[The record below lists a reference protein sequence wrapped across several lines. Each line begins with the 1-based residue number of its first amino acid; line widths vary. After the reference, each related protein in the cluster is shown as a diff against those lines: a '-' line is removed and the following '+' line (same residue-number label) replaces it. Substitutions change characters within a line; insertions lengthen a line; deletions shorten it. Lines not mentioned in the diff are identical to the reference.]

1 MKKEWRVYS
10 RKAEVDRIAA
20 RFGIL
25 PLTAHIIT
33 CRGKVTENEIE
44 KYLYGNM
51 DDLHDPGLMMGMDK
65 GVEIIAEKIKA
76 GSSIRVVGDY
86 DADGVTSTYI
96 LLDGLKNL
104 GAVVSYDIPDRIRD
118 GYGMNIR
125 IVEDA
130 AAAGVDTIITCD
142 NGVAAVTSIKKAKEL
157 GMTVVVT
164 DHHEPQ
170 DEMPDAD
177 VIIDPHQIADK
188 YPYKEICG
196 AMVAYK
202 FVQALYKYM
211 GVELPAGKYVE
222 FAAIATV
229 CDVMPLLDENRILVR
244 EGLRTILNTENV
256 GLKALVEATG
266 LPTQRKLNTRSFS
279 FVVGPCINTKGRLE
293 SAKDVVELF
302 LEEDPEQAKT
312 TAEYMVELNNT
323 RKEMTTEGERP
334 IMEMLEAK
342 ESEGSLDK
350 VIVVY
355 AEGLHESLA
364 GLVAGHIED
373 RFYRPAIVFTD
384 ALGNPDVY
392 KGSARSIEAYNVFE
406 ALCEAKEYLVKFGG
420 HKQAAGLTI
429 RKSDIDD
436 LRSFLNEKQQLTEA
450 DLTDKIHID
459 SVVPLHTITFSLI
472 EQLDS
477 MEPCGEENDEPL
489 FGAPDMEL
497 LGIKIKGRNNNV
509 MELKVRDKNDR
520 KYLITSFRPD
530 DVMADIKKWFNEEDC
545 DRIMKGIA
553 QGLFID
559 FTFKPYINEYMGKR
573 TVEYLL
579 KDYRPA

>member
-10 RKAEVDRIAA
+10 RKARINNIAA

-25 PLTAHIIT
+25 PLTANIIT
-33 CRGKVTENEIE
+33 CRGKVNEDQIE
-44 KYLYGNM
+44 KYLYGTM
-51 DDLHDPGLMMGMDK
+51 DDLHDPALMMGMDK

-96 LLDGLKNL
+96 LLDGMRKL
-104 GAVVSYDIPDRIRD
+104 GANVSYDIPDRIRD
-118 GYGMNIR
+118 GYGMNVR

-142 NGVAAVTSIKKAKEL
+142 NGVAAVASISKAKEL

-170 DEMPDAD
+170 EEMPAAD

-202 FVQALYKYM
+202 FIKALYKYM
-211 GVELPAGKYVE
+211 GEELPEGKYVE

-244 EGLRTILNTENV
+244 EGLRKILNTDNI
-256 GLKALVEATG
+256 GLKALAEATG
-266 LPTQRKLNTRSFS
+266 LPAQRKLNTRSFS
-279 FVVGPCINTKGRLE
+279 FVIGPCINTKGRLE

-302 LEEDPEQAKT
+302 LEEDPDKARDI
-312 TAEYMVELNNT
+312 AEYMVSLNNT

-334 IMEMLEAK
+334 IMEMLDTKEAD
-342 ESEGSLDK
+342 GTLDN

-384 ALGNPDVY
+384 SIVNPDVY

-429 RKSDIDD
+429 KKTDLDD
-436 LRSFLNEKQQLTEA
+436 LRRFLNANQHLTEA
-450 DLTDKIHID
+450 DLTAKIFID
-459 SVVPLHTITFSLI
+459 AVEPLHTITFSLI
-472 EQLDS
+472 EQLES
-477 MEPCGEENDEPL
+477 MEPCGEGNDEPL

-497 LGIKIKGRNNNV
+497 YGIRIKGKNSNV
-509 MELKVRDKNDR
+509 MELKVRDKNGR
-520 KYLITSFRPD
+520 RYSITSFKPD

-545 DRIMKGIA
+545 DKIMKGIA

-573 TVEYLL
+573 TVEFLL